1 MIFTGDKDVISR
13 VKCIQAEHDEG
24 RRNLSDSSFRRILM
38 IFSGFDRLHVDGD
51 SDHLDPEIFK
61 GFM

>member
-1 MIFTGDKDVISR
+1 MLS
-13 VKCIQAEHDEG
+13 AELNVF
-24 RRNLSDSSFRRILM
+24 RRNTMKVGETQSDSSSRWILM